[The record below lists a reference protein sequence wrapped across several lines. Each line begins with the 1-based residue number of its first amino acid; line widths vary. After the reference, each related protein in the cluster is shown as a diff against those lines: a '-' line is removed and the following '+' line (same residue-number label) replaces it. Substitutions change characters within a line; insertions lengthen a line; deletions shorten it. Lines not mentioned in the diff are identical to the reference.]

1 MPKLITPSNNQHNN
15 PTLGRTYNKVQIR
28 KDSYFTYKGQ
38 LLISNLELHTD
49 ITSSSFIFYTVEIIP
64 FHHTLAAPEL
74 PVLYMLE
81 FQLLIWVLN
90 ETEMTTPSVKK
101 NNLMIGKS

>member
-15 PTLGRTYNKVQIR
+15 PTLCRTYNKVQSR

-38 LLISNLELHTD
+38 LLISNLELHTVYNHHLWVESVSKQD
-49 ITSSSFIFYTVEIIP
+49 ITSFIFYTVEIIP
-64 FHHTLAAPEL
+64 FHYTLAMPEL

-90 ETEMTTPSVKK
+90 ATEQR
-101 NNLMIGKS
+101 

>member
-1 MPKLITPSNNQHNN
+1 MPKHITPSNNQHNN
-15 PTLGRTYNKVQIR
+15 PTLCRTYNKVQIR

-38 LLISNLELHTD
+38 LLISIGTLHRD
-49 ITSSSFIFYTVEIIP
+49 ITSSFLYYTVEIIP
-64 FHHTLAAPEL
+64 FHHTLATPKL

-90 ETEMTTPSVKK
+90 ATEMPTPSVKK